1 MNRPRPIALV
11 ALLLTGGAPSTPIPA
26 ASPTGDKPA
35 QEQRFEDQVV
45 VREVEIRF
53 DLSGLPPF
61 ESIGKKGDGDFVLV
75 EDGAERRSVRFVA
88 EPDRDGWE
96 ILVWFDDG
104 LADGA
109 SRALAARRLAERA
122 ERLVAAGPVELVE
135 ASAGIVSAATVGSAP
150 ALSDRLLQIAARA
163 ERAPATATPGLAT
176 AAARLDRL
184 AVSIAERKG
193 GGERLLL
200 LPLSSWPVDGELL
213 DELGRARSSSDATA
227 RTRPLV
233 EAARS
238 LAGYGW
244 VTIGVALRPTA
255 PVAAPTASPA
265 DAIVT
270 TGGAGG
276 EETFVPMK
284 LPGSVSEAKDGGQ
297 ARLDSAVDLGRIPG
311 ADLVRPGSGAIAA
324 HSGQLDELLDR
335 LFARASLVATAPE
348 APPGRLLSRQVLWVG
363 GDKRPLPTLTLA
375 RSSTPPEIAAARLR
389 RALAGSQPGGLDPK
403 LVVDRSGAAPRICL
417 AEGVDEGWVRLS
429 SAREVDGEARL
440 TIGEPVELRR
450 AVEGTAAPEPPGP
463 ACAAWSAA
471 SAADTV
477 RLVEDLD
484 RESWT
489 TF

>member
-1 MNRPRPIALV
+1 MNRPRSIALV
-11 ALLLTGGAPSTPIPA
+11 ALLLAGGAPSTPISAVSPA
-26 ASPTGDKPA
+26 GDKPA

-53 DLSGLPPF
+53 DLSGLPTL
-61 ESIGKKGDGDFVLV
+61 ESIGRKGDGDFVLV

-104 LADGA
+104 LADGT

-135 ASAGIVSAATVGSAP
+135 ASTGIVSAATVGSAP
-150 ALSDRLLQIAARA
+150 ALVDRLLQIAARA
-163 ERAPATATPGLAT
+163 ERAPAGAPPDLAS

-200 LPLSSWPVDGELL
+200 LPLSSWSVDGKAL
-213 DELGRARSSSDATA
+213 DELGRARTSADATA
-227 RTRPLV
+227 RARPLV

-244 VTIGVALRPTA
+244 VTIGVALSPAA

-276 EETFVPMK
+276 QETFVPMK
-284 LPGSVSEAKDGGQ
+284 LPGSAAEAKDGSQ
-297 ARLDSAVDLGRIPG
+297 ARLDSAVDLGRIPAG
-311 ADLVRPGSGAIAA
+311 DLVRPGSGAIAA
-324 HSGQLDELLDR
+324 HSSQLDELLGR

-348 APPGRLLSRQVLWVG
+348 ASPGRMLSRQVLWVG
-363 GDKRPLPTLTLA
+363 GDKRPLPTLALA
-375 RSSTPPEIAAARLR
+375 RSSTPPEISAARLR
-389 RALAGSQPGGLDPK
+389 RALTGSQPGGLDPRI
-403 LVVDRSGAAPRICL
+403 LIDRSGGAPRVCL
-417 AEGVDEGWVRLS
+417 AEGVEAGWVRLS
-429 SAREVDGEARL
+429 SAREVDGEPRL
-440 TIGEPVELRR
+440 TIGEAIELRR
-450 AVEGTAAPEPPGP
+450 PAEEGGGAGTGTAV
-463 ACAAWSAA
+463 CAAWPAA
-471 SAADTV
+471 AAADRV